1 MVRIHV
7 VDHDVL
13 SNRVAMPGLA
23 KVINILIQTV
33 VPFFIIQVE
42 VMLSCMIFSGSSSTQ
57 RGRVWFFFCGRRV
70 IIVTDG
76 DGRRVSTIVQLT
88 RVRQFAKQN
97 FADDWIIVCMM
108 HGL

>member
-57 RGRVWFFFCGRRV
+57 
-70 IIVTDG
+70 
-76 DGRRVSTIVQLT
+76 
-88 RVRQFAKQN
+88 
-97 FADDWIIVCMM
+97 
-108 HGL
+108 